1 MLVHQSGIEV
11 GIVLFFLSTP
21 SDFGQRTQTGE
32 YLILRKTGR
41 ELHQFRPQTCLHA
54 DEQLLFFG
62 GELEVLIRVVIVY
75 PVEGDNR
82 RPAMASFSRGVFHV
96 EVEVFTRLH
105 HGGLTFPDGFQ
116 PLLLASPCH
125 HRRVRTQ
132 SAMVLNVVPTHHH
145 LALLHDDVLHPSHE
159 VSVQFFHVLVAHLL
173 HQCLTLGALRPVV
186 EHHFIAT
193 YIDIGRWEEVG

>member
-1 MLVHQSGIEV
+1 MNRSTDISRLKEIAGLIEETYADGV
-11 GIVLFFLSTP
+11 GIN
-21 SDFGQRTQTGE
+21 
-32 YLILRKTGR
+32 
-41 ELHQFRPQTCLHA
+41 
-54 DEQLLFFG
+54 
-62 GELEVLIRVVIVY
+62 

-82 RPAMASFSRGVFHV
+82 RPAMASFSRGVLHV

-105 HGGLTFPDGFQ
+105 HGGLTFPNGFQ
-116 PLLLASPCH
+116 ALLLASPCH

-173 HQCLTLGALRPVV
+173 QFFVELSYDFVGIGNGDAQFLCYFRRVNQSVV
-186 EHHFIAT
+186 H
-193 YIDIGRWEEVG
+193 